1 MYKYRE
7 KDTGGSQ
14 VPSTGKKTPG
24 GADKYRDRD
33 SSFSPQGSRPGAGA
47 GRAAWQPPFTM
58 RKEGLV
64 LVHPPPSSEVPSDA
78 TAGAPARC
86 VAVFR
91 LSYMPGFR
99 GT

>member
-1 MYKYRE
+1 MYK
-7 KDTGGSQ
+7 
-14 VPSTGKKTPG
+14 TGKKTPG

-33 SSFSPQGSRPGAGA
+33 SPFSPQGSRPGAGA
-47 GRAAWQPPFTM
+47 PKGARRTLGVAAPIHNEKRGAGISP
-58 RKEGLV
+58 
-64 LVHPPPSSEVPSDA
+64 HPPPSSEVPSDA

-91 LSYMPGFR
+91 LSYMYMPGFR

>member
-33 SSFSPQGSRPGAGA
+33 SPFSPQGSRPGAGA
-47 GRAAWQPPFTM
+47 P
-58 RKEGLV
+58 
-64 LVHPPPSSEVPSDA
+64 DA
-78 TAGAPARC
+78 R
-86 VAVFR
+86 
-91 LSYMPGFR
+91 R
-99 GT
+99 GSPHSQ